1 MGQGQTKSWQNPAAT
16 AYAKFLADLLG
27 PPSYYDP
34 NPNGSV
40 VWDRQK
46 LSAVKLFNQPC
57 FFNRVMVKDEQIYQ
71 PYPKPHNTY
80 VTAVIVVDPTTIDT
94 SLLSQLPKVY
104 NGIGYDYQTGH
115 MWIRSY
121 SLETICAIAN
131 LVLDILTSQ
140 TTVNEASLN
149 NALAVSIANLYTNV
163 NGQAV
168 LKKDEYKKLYNQVA
182 GKLTLLAG
190 KAVPVAKLPL
200 TPTQANTNLA
210 NYKEHLV
217 TGFGDDDDM
226 WGSWATNNPLSLSLL
241 EDRNSVYYRDEHPTQ
256 ELLPGVQG
264 ASFNDLPIDRDSIW
278 TPPLDRPMIPRRGPR
293 PEFSDSIAKKPVEG
307 QSHKMIAAKANR
319 KTDTNVKKSGSGKG
333 QGAEPSIEHLNI
345 HPACRGACAQRVI
358 AQQKSDLKKQ
368 KSGLNVERFEPS
380 NTPASPV
387 VYIPGL
393 DETRRND
400 PRWKYG
406 AADFYYNVGSDI
418 MEIDRTYGTVAQKT
432 VYPKYADIMGKGII
446 TVPFKHSV
454 SAKDQPIKNFKGE
467 VVEM

>member
-1 MGQGQTKSWQNPAAT
+1 MGQGQAKAWQNNAAT

-27 PPSYYDP
+27 PPSYYDA
-34 NPNGSV
+34 NPNGAV

-46 LSAVKLFNQPC
+46 LSHVKLFNQPC
-57 FFNRVMVKDEQIYQ
+57 FFNRIMVKDEQIYQ

-80 VTAVIVVDPTTIDT
+80 VTGVIIVDPTTIDT

-104 NGIGYDYQTGH
+104 NGIGYDYQTGQ

-131 LVLDILTSQ
+131 LVLDILTAQ
-140 TTVNEASLN
+140 TTINEASLN

-163 NGQAV
+163 NNQAV
-168 LKKDEYKKLYNQVA
+168 LKKDAYQKLYNQVA

-190 KAVPVAKLPL
+190 KSVKVAKLPL
-200 TPTQANTNLA
+200 TPTQAATNLA
-210 NYKEHLV
+210 DYKEHLV
-217 TGFGDDDDM
+217 TGFGEDDDM

-241 EDRNSVYYRDEHPTQ
+241 EDRNSVWYKEDRPAPD
-256 ELLPGVQG
+256 LLPGVQG
-264 ASFNDLPIDRDSIW
+264 ASFNDLPSENVW
-278 TPPLDRPMIPRRGPR
+278 VPPLDRPMIPRRGPR
-293 PEFSDSIAKKPVEG
+293 PEFSESKVKQTADS
-307 QSHKMIAAKANR
+307 QSHKMIAAKANQQANGDA
-319 KTDTNVKKSGSGKG
+319 KNKKSGKG
-333 QGAEPSIEHLNI
+333 QGAEPSIEHLKV

-358 AQQKSDLKKQ
+358 AQQKLDLQ
-368 KSGLNVERFEPS
+368 RNVEHFEPP

-387 VYIPGL
+387 YYIPGL

-400 PRWKYG
+400 PRWQYG

-432 VYPKYADIMGKGII
+432 VYPKYSDIAGKGII
-446 TVPFKHSV
+446 TVPFKPV
-454 SAKDQPIKNFKGE
+454 VANKEQPVKNFKGQP
-467 VVEM
+467 V